1 MSKYREIKTE
11 FRNLD
16 SLKKALADCGVPY
29 QIAANPRV
37 PDLGLYGY
45 HDDLRPEQ
53 ASIVI
58 NREWINDHWS
68 GVGVIG
74 KNYYRGISND
84 IGFAWDGSQFTGIV
98 SDYDQ
103 TRQGVTDALNKLRQR
118 YGFHEVQ
125 RLARSKGYTV
135 RETATDTSGQIRLVL
150 VRR

>member
-16 SLKKALADCGVPY
+16 SLKRALWDVLGTNYSIAVDC
-29 QIAANPRV
+29 RK
-37 PDLGLYGY
+37 PDLPMYGY
-45 HDDLRPEQ
+45 HNDLREEK

-58 NREWINDHWS
+58 NREWVNDHWS
-68 GVGVIG
+68 GTKSGS
-74 KNYYRGISND
+74 NYYRGISND
-84 IGFAWDGSQFTGIV
+84 IGFAWDGNQYSAIV

-103 TRQGVTDALNKLRQR
+103 SRQGVTEAMNKLRQR

-125 RLARSKGYTV
+125 RLARAKGYTV
-135 RETATDTSGQIRLVL
+135 RETATDNSGQIRLVL